1 MTGALVLIA
10 YTALMLGATFWFTK
24 RSTNSEDFCVS
35 DRKIGLA
42 QSSMSIAAAWI
53 WAPALFVSAERAYGQ
68 GWVGL
73 FWFTVPNI
81 LCLIFFAGYAV
92 KIRNR
97 FPTGLTLSGYM
108 NTEYSP
114 RVKAAYL
121 TQLTGLAVFS
131 SAVQLLAGAT
141 VLHLITGLP
150 FWLLTIILCAIGYSY
165 SRYSG
170 IRANVVTDALQL
182 GIILLVCA
190 VCVPWSVSHQ
200 GGISAILNGIGGVS
214 GKFTD
219 LFSADGMLVFWTF
232 GLPTAIGLTSGPF
245 GDQSFWQRAF
255 SIEKGKVRKAFVIG
269 ALLFGIVPLSMG
281 TLGFVAASS
290 GISFQSTSIISI
302 ELIASILP
310 SWVIVPF
317 LFMILSGLLSTLDS
331 NLNAVASLAT
341 DMKPNITVKDQHRAM
356 ILMMVV
362 AIGIANIPG
371 LTITTLFMIY
381 GTLRATTLLPTIF
394 TLNGKKLSERG
405 IFYGVFAGLLVGLP
419 LFVTGTLS
427 GNTLVKVIGSLSAA
441 GLPGLVAALWPKQAK
456 MEVSL

>member
-1 MTGALVLIA
+1 MTGTLVLIA
-10 YTALMLGATFWFTK
+10 YTLLMLGATLWLTR
-24 RSTNSEDFCVS
+24 RSTTSEDFCVS
-35 DRKIGLA
+35 NRKLGLF
-42 QSSMSIAAAWI
+42 QSSMSIASTWI
-53 WAPALFVSAERAYGQ
+53 WAPALFVSAEKAYGQ
-68 GWVGL
+68 GLVGL

-92 KIRNR
+92 KIRDR

-108 NTEYSP
+108 HTVYSP
-114 RVKAAYL
+114 RVKGVYL
-121 TQLTGLAVFS
+121 TQLTGIAVFS

-141 VLHLITGLP
+141 VLHLITGMP
-150 FWLLTIILCAIGYSY
+150 FWLLTVILAAIGYSY

-170 IRANVVTDALQL
+170 IRASVVTDVLQM

-190 VCVPWSVSHQ
+190 ICVPWSVLHQ
-200 GGISAILNGIGGVS
+200 GGINAIVSGLGGVS

-255 SIEKGKVRKAFVIG
+255 SIDKREIRKAFVIG
-269 ALLFGIVPLSMG
+269 ALIFGIVPLAMG

-290 GISFQSTSIISI
+290 GITFTSTSVLSF
-302 ELIASILP
+302 ELVAAILP
-310 SWVIVPF
+310 AWVIIPF
-317 LFMILSGLLSTLDS
+317 LFMILSGLLSTIDS
-331 NLNAVASLAT
+331 NLCAVASLAT
-341 DMKPNITVKDQHRAM
+341 DVKQDVTVRDQKRAM
-356 ILMMVV
+356 LLMLVA

-394 TLNGKKLSERG
+394 TLNSRKLSEAG
-405 IFYGVFAGLLVGLP
+405 VFYGVIAGLTVGLP
-419 LFVTGTLS
+419 LFVLGTLS
-427 GNTLVKVIGSLSAA
+427 GNTLVKVIGSLTAA
-441 GLPGLVAALWPKQAK
+441 GLPGIVALLWPKR
-456 MEVSL
+456 EVTV

>member
-1 MTGALVLIA
+1 MTGTLVLIA
-10 YTALMLGATFWFTK
+10 YTLLMLGATFWFTR

-35 DRKIGLA
+35 NRKIGLF

-81 LCLIFFAGYAV
+81 LCLVFFSSYAV
-92 KIRNR
+92 KIRDR

-108 NTEYSP
+108 NTVYSP
-114 RVKAAYL
+114 RVKRVYL

-141 VLHLITGLP
+141 VLHLITGFP
-150 FWLLTIILCAIGYSY
+150 FWLLTFILCAIGYSY

-182 GIILLVCA
+182 GIILLVCT
-190 VCVPWSVSHQ
+190 VCVPWSVSQ
-200 GGISAILNGIGGVS
+200 QGGFSAVLSGLGGISGR
-214 GKFTD
+214 FTD

-255 SIEKGKVRKAFVIG
+255 SIDKTKVRKAFVTG

-281 TLGFVAASS
+281 TLGFLASSS
-290 GISFQSTSIISI
+290 GIAFQSTSVLSFEFIT
-302 ELIASILP
+302 AILP
-310 SWVIVPF
+310 SWVVIPF

-331 NLNAVASLAT
+331 NQNAVASLAT
-341 DMKPNITVKDQHRAM
+341 DMKKDITVRHQHRAM
-356 ILMMVV
+356 LLLMVV

-381 GTLRATTLLPTIF
+381 GTLRATTLLPTIL
-394 TLNGKKLSERG
+394 TLNGRKLSEAG
-405 IFYGVFAGLLVGLP
+405 IFYGVIAGLVIGLP
-419 LFVTGTLS
+419 LFVLGTLG
-427 GNTLVKVIGSLSAA
+427 GNTLIKVIGCLSAA
-441 GLPGLVAALWPKQAK
+441 GLPGIVALLWPRK
-456 MEVSL
+456 EVAR